1 MKNIILSM
9 GLLFATALSTAQNVF
24 QASGER
30 SVLRTELP
38 KYTKIDIDSRWEV
51 TLVNEKNDHIYIDAD
66 NAIHPIIKATVE
78 DGTLKIALETP
89 KGVNF
94 VQTGGIKLKIPI
106 KGTSDLKMQSGKI
119 RSEEPINMPSYKMLL
134 DFLSEID
141 LKLNVNDLDLE
152 IGSCRE
158 GNLQL
163 NCRNLTFNA
172 GSLNKLPISGKVENL
187 NFVSN
192 RIIRLETYDLKIQN
206 AIFNT
211 SGIVKA
217 KLRIDGT
224 IQGKPSG
231 IFELYY
237 KGNATNQIE
246 TNSMIKVIKEEK

>member
-1 MKNIILSM
+1 MKNIILSI

-78 DGTLKIALETP
+78 DGTLKISLETP

-106 KGTSDLKMQSGKI
+106 KGTSELKMQSGKI

-141 LKLNVNDLDLE
+141 LKLNINDLDLE
-152 IGSCRE
+152 IGSCKE

-172 GSLNKLPISGKVENL
+172 GSLAKLPISGKVENL

-192 RIIRLETYDLKIQN
+192 RIIRLETY
-206 AIFNT
+206 
-211 SGIVKA
+211 
-217 KLRIDGT
+217 
-224 IQGKPSG
+224 
-231 IFELYY
+231 
-237 KGNATNQIE
+237 AT
-246 TNSMIKVIKEEK
+246 